1 MSTSSTSSEDR
12 LKKLLRTNL
21 NPTPV
26 STPAPQS
33 HVEVNVGYISPVAN
47 IKVVG
52 VGGGGNNAVN
62 RMIESGIEGIE
73 FIAVNTDAQALFT
86 SKAPTR
92 INIGRATTRGLGAG
106 ANPDT
111 GKKAAE
117 ESSEEIKQA
126 LTGADMVF
134 ITCGLG
140 GGTGTGAAPIIA
152 EIAKSLGALV
162 VGVVTKPFAFEGQRR
177 SAQAFEGFE
186 RLKEKVDT
194 LITIPND
201 KILSIID
208 KKTPLL
214 EAFHVADEILKQG
227 VQGVSDLIT
236 HPGLIN
242 VDFAD
247 VRSVMENA
255 GSALMGIGYGS
266 GENRSIEAARSA
278 IESPLLELSI
288 NGAKG
293 LLLNI
298 TGGTDLSMFEV
309 DEASRLITEACDPN
323 ANIIFGTSI
332 DEQYTGEIKITV
344 IATGFSEETNA
355 QLGSMNRG
363 GFGQSGIFGKAPTQS
378 QPTRTEP
385 SFGTARPIGGG
396 QTSLMGNNMS
406 QPNQSSPQNPT
417 PENDYDV
424 PAFLRNKLQK

>member
-1 MSTSSTSSEDR
+1 MSQVSSNEDR
-12 LKKLLRTNL
+12 LKKLLRNNITPP
-21 NPTPV
+21 PTP
-26 STPAPQS
+26 TYTQS
-33 HVEVNVGYISPVAN
+33 PVEVNVGYISPVAN

-73 FIAVNTDAQALFT
+73 FIAINTDAQALFT
-86 SKAPTR
+86 SKAQTR

-106 ANPDT
+106 ANPEI

-126 LTGADMVF
+126 LSGADMVF

-140 GGTGTGAAPIIA
+140 GGTGTGAAPVIA
-152 EIAKSLGALV
+152 EIAKSLWSLV
-162 VGVVTKPFAFEGQRR
+162 VGVVTKPFAFEGQQR
-177 SAQAFEGFE
+177 SNKAFDGFE
-186 RLKEKVDT
+186 SLRAKVDT

-201 KILSIID
+201 KILAIID

-227 VQGVSDLIT
+227 VQWVSDLIT

-266 GENRSIEAARSA
+266 GENRAIEAARSA

-298 TGGTDLSMFEV
+298 TGGSDLSMFEV

-332 DEQYTGEIKITV
+332 DEKYTGEIKITV

-355 QLGSMNRG
+355 QIGSMSRG
-363 GFGQSGIFGKAPTQS
+363 GFGQSRLFPASGAQQQANNQRMGGST
-378 QPTRTEP
+378 T
-385 SFGTARPIGGG
+385 SFGTNQQH
-396 QTSLMGNNMS
+396 QTHL
-406 QPNQSSPQNPT
+406 PPEPQD
-417 PENDYDV
+417 DYDV
-424 PAFLRNKLQK
+424 PAFLRNKLGK

>member
-1 MSTSSTSSEDR
+1 MSPIQQNQANTS
-12 LKKLLRTNL
+12 
-21 NPTPV
+21 
-26 STPAPQS
+26 PQQT
-33 HVEVNVGYISPVAN
+33 HVEVNMNGSISPIAN

-52 VGGGGNNAVN
+52 VGWGGNNAVN
-62 RMIESGIEGIE
+62 RMIESWITGIE
-73 FIAVNTDAQALFT
+73 FIAINTDAQALFT
-86 SKAPTR
+86 SKAATR
-92 INIGRATTRGLGAG
+92 INIGRATTRGLGAW
-106 ANPDT
+106 ANPEI

-117 ESSEEIKQA
+117 ESSEEIKQV

-140 GGTGTGAAPIIA
+140 GGTGTGAAPVIA

-162 VGVVTKPFAFEGQRR
+162 VGVVTKPFGFEWQRR

-186 RLKEKVDT
+186 KLREKVDT

-214 EAFHVADEILKQG
+214 EAFSVADEILNQW

-247 VRSVMENA
+247 VRSIMENA

-266 GENRSIEAARSA
+266 GENRAVEAARGA

-293 LLLNI
+293 LLLSI
-298 TGGTDLSMFEV
+298 TGGTDLSMFEI
-309 DEASRLITEACDPN
+309 DEAARMITESCDPN
-323 ANIIFGTSI
+323 ANIIFGTAI
-332 DEQYTGEIKITV
+332 DERFTGEIKVTV

-355 QLGSMNRG
+355 QLSGMSRG
-363 GFGQSGIFGKAPTQS
+363 GFGQSGIFGKWPSSQS
-378 QPTRTEP
+378 SNNFST
-385 SFGTARPIGGG
+385 SRPMG
-396 QTSLMGNNMS
+396 QTSLPASNAH
-406 QPNQSSPQNPT
+406 QT

-424 PAFLRNKLQK
+424 PAFLRNKMPK

>member
-21 NPTPV
+21 NPQP
-26 STPAPQS
+26 SQPSQLSQS

-106 ANPDT
+106 ANPEK

-117 ESSEEIKQA
+117 ESSEEIKQV

-140 GGTGTGAAPIIA
+140 GGTGTGAAPVIA
-152 EIAKSLGALV
+152 EIARWLGALV
-162 VGVVTKPFAFEGQRR
+162 VGVVTKPFSFEWPARI
-177 SAQAFEGFE
+177 SKAYEGYE
-186 RLKEKVDT
+186 ALKDKVDT

-201 KILSIID
+201 KILTIID
-208 KKTPLL
+208 KKTPLI
-214 EAFHVADEILKQG
+214 EALHVADEILKQW

-266 GENRSIEAARSA
+266 GENRAIEAARAA
-278 IESPLLELSI
+278 IESPLVELSI
-288 NGAKG
+288 NGAKW

-309 DEASRLITEACDPN
+309 DEASRLITEYCDPN

-332 DEQYTGEIKITV
+332 DEKYTGEIKVTV

-355 QLGSMNRG
+355 QLSGMSRG
-363 GFGQSGIFGKAPTQS
+363 GLGQSGIFGRS
-378 QPTRTEP
+378 QMPQARNPEA
-385 SFGTARPIGGG
+385 SFGNNNRSMWSQTNLLGGNRIPWW
-396 QTSLMGNNMS
+396 SSS
-406 QPNQSSPQNPT
+406 Q

-424 PAFLRNKLQK
+424 PAFLRNKLPK

>member
-1 MSTSSTSSEDR
+1 MSSAFSSNEDR
-12 LKKLLRTNL
+12 LKKLLKSSI
-21 NPTPV
+21 PTPQA
-26 STPAPQS
+26 TPTPS
-33 HVEVNVGYISPVAN
+33 PVEVNVGGYISPVAN
-47 IKVVG
+47 IKVVW
-52 VGGGGNNAVN
+52 VGGGWNNAVN

-86 SKAPTR
+86 SKAQTR

-117 ESSEEIKQA
+117 ESSEELKQA
-126 LTGADMVF
+126 LIWADMVF
-134 ITCGLG
+134 VTCGLG
-140 GGTGTGAAPIIA
+140 GGTGTGAAPVIA
-152 EIAKSLGALV
+152 EIAKGLGALV
-162 VGVVTKPFAFEGQRR
+162 VWVVTKPFAFEGQQR
-177 SAQAFEGFE
+177 STKAFEGFE
-186 RLKEKVDT
+186 SLRSKVDT

-201 KILSIID
+201 KILAIID

-227 VQGVSDLIT
+227 VQWVSDLIT

-266 GENRSIEAARSA
+266 GENRAIDAARSA

-309 DEASRLITEACDPN
+309 DEASRLITESCDSN

-332 DEQYTGEIKITV
+332 DERYTGEIKITV

-355 QLGSMNRG
+355 QLGAMSRG
-363 GFGQSGIFGKAPTQS
+363 GFGQSKLFGNAGQNQWVQQRPFS
-378 QPTRTEP
+378 NSP
-385 SFGTARPIGGG
+385 SFG
-396 QTSLMGNNMS
+396 SNN
-406 QPNQSSPQNPT
+406 SSAPQQA
-417 PENDYDV
+417 PEPQNDYDI
-424 PAFLRNKLQK
+424 PAFLRNKLGK

>member
-1 MSTSSTSSEDR
+1 M
-12 LKKLLRTNL
+12 
-21 NPTPV
+21 NPPLG
-26 STPAPQS
+26 SQPQQQSPQS

-73 FIAVNTDAQALFT
+73 FIGVNTDAQALFT

-106 ANPDT
+106 ANPET

-126 LTGADMVF
+126 LIGADMVF

-162 VGVVTKPFAFEGQRR
+162 VGVVTKPFAFEGPRR
-177 SAQAFEGFE
+177 SAQAFDGYE

-194 LITIPND
+194 LIMIPND

-208 KKTPLL
+208 KKTPILD
-214 EAFHVADEILKQG
+214 AFHVANEILKQG
-227 VQGVSDLIT
+227 VQWVSDLIT

-266 GENRSIEAARSA
+266 GENRAVDAARSA

-288 NGAKG
+288 NGAKW
-293 LLLNI
+293 LLLNF

-309 DEASRLITEACDPN
+309 DEASRMITESCDPN

-332 DEQYTGEIKITV
+332 DEKYTGEIKITV

-355 QLGSMNRG
+355 QLAGMSR
-363 GFGQSGIFGKAPTQS
+363 GFGQTGMFGRSPVSQGSRSNEPTFSTNNRTMNGQTNLLGNNGIHSGS
-378 QPTRTEP
+378 QPV
-385 SFGTARPIGGG
+385 I
-396 QTSLMGNNMS
+396 
-406 QPNQSSPQNPT
+406 
-417 PENDYDV
+417 ENDYDV
-424 PAFLRNKLQK
+424 PAFLRNKLPK